1 MLEAYLKFQ
10 YIAPFVAMALNDKPV
25 KNENVQ
31 APQNETMNF
40 DHSVQGYKS
49 VQFIFF
55 VETNFLDT
63 LNIL

>member
-1 MLEAYLKFQ
+1 
-10 YIAPFVAMALNDKPV
+10 MALNDKPV

-63 LNIL
+63 LNII